1 MESSERSLR
10 RRSAGER
17 GFDPAKRASAR
28 PAKRLS
34 PSAIGEKTRRSVRE
48 MRDRECENSEK
59 RRERESVCVCK
70 KKFVEE
76 GFIVLLLFTWKMS
89 RGGTTRE
96 SEAALQGNFL
106 AFEVLF
112 CFSSK
117 RK

>member
-59 RRERESVCVCK
+59 RRERERERERVYVCV
-70 KKFVEE
+70 
-76 GFIVLLLFTWKMS
+76 
-89 RGGTTRE
+89 
-96 SEAALQGNFL
+96 
-106 AFEVLF
+106 
-112 CFSSK
+112 K
-117 RK
+117 RSL

>member
-1 MESSERSLR
+1 M
-10 RRSAGER
+10 
-17 GFDPAKRASAR
+17 
-28 PAKRLS
+28 
-34 PSAIGEKTRRSVRE
+34 
-48 MRDRECENSEK
+48 C
-59 RRERESVCVCK
+59 VCV

-112 CFSSK
+112 LLFFQVK
-117 RK
+117 VILLILVLFPFF